1 MKSKYKSFMVV
12 ILIFIV
18 GVAGVMAQPR
28 TIKGTVY
35 NVDGKPASGVNVSAH
50 RLSGSPYFTSF
61 DGKYEIKV
69 DSKSKYIKFVFP
81 DREEKVDIEGNTSN
95 VIDFG
100 KKAAESGTAAVAT
113 TTTATTGDV
122 DLRSRAQ
129 LVQAGVKEYI
139 EAASV
144 FDQFYKQDDYKSAL
158 APWTI
163 EYTKFPK
170 SSENVYIQGIKIYE
184 DMLTKAQ
191 ETEKEALLNKIMEI
205 YDKRIQ
211 NFGNE
216 GYNLGRKATI
226 YLKYKLASAE
236 QMTDEQKKVIYNNA
250 FKWLETSVEKQGK
263 ESEAAV
269 LLLLNRATALL
280 FKTGDFKA
288 DKVMAVYDK
297 TIAIVEENL
306 VAKPDDDNYQKAKAG
321 INRAFVESGAVT
333 CEILIPL
340 YQAEF
345 EKKPDDLATLKKIN
359 YMLNREDCSDSKLY
373 ADVAEKLY
381 KMEPTSQSAFSMA
394 RLFLKRSNAA
404 KAIEYYEEAI
414 SSEKDKYEKANYC
427 YELAQVIYTQKNYS
441 RVRDYARQAISLNP
455 EWGKPY
461 ILIGKVYAA
470 SSKSIGES
478 DIQQRLVFCLAVDQ
492 FIKAKAVDPE
502 VAAEANKEIATY
514 SQYFPNKEDAFFE
527 NLKAGSTFKVGGWI
541 NESTT
546 VRLR

>member
-28 TIKGTVY
+28 IIKGTVY

-50 RLSGSPYFTSF
+50 KMSGSPYFTSF
-61 DGKYEIKV
+61 DGKYEIKA
-69 DSKSKYIKFVFP
+69 DAKSKYIKFVFP

-100 KKAAESGTAAVAT
+100 KKAAESGTAAVA

-170 SSENVYIQGIKIYE
+170 SSENVYIQGIKIHE
-184 DMLTKAQ
+184 DMLTKAP
-191 ETEKEALLNKIMEI
+191 ETEKDALLNKIMEI

-226 YLKYKLASAE
+226 YLKYKLATAD
-236 QMTDEQKKVIYNNA
+236 QMTDEQKKEIYNNG

-306 VAKPDDDNYQKAKAG
+306 AAKPDDDNYQKAKAG
-321 INRAFVESGAVT
+321 INRAFAESGAVT

-394 RLFLKRSNAA
+394 RLFLKRSNTA

-414 SSEKDKYEKANYC
+414 NSEKDKYEKANYC

-441 RVRDYARQAISLNP
+441 KVRDYARQAISLNP

-492 FIKAKAVDPE
+492 FVKAKAVDPE
-502 VAAEANKEIATY
+502 VVAEANKEIATY

>member
-18 GVAGVMAQPR
+18 GVAGAVAQPR
-28 TIKGTVY
+28 IIKGTVY

-50 RLSGSPYFTSF
+50 RMSGDGYFTSF
-61 DGKYEIKV
+61 DGKYEIKA
-69 DSKSKYIKFVFP
+69 DAKSKYIKFVFT

-100 KKAAESGTAAVAT
+100 KKAAESGTAAVAA
-113 TTTATTGDV
+113 TTATTGDV

-139 EAASV
+139 EAASI
-144 FDQFYKQDDYKSAL
+144 FDQFYKQEDYKSAL

-184 DMLTKAQ
+184 DMLSKAP
-191 ETEKEALLNKIMEI
+191 ETEKEALLNKIIEI
-205 YDKRIQ
+205 YDKRIE

-226 YLKYKLASAE
+226 YLKYKLAGAE
-236 QMTDEQKKVIYNNA
+236 QMTDEQKKEIYKNG

-280 FKTGDFKA
+280 FKTGDFKV

-333 CEILIPL
+333 CDILIPL

-394 RLFLKRSNAA
+394 RLFLKRSNTA

-414 SSEKDKYEKANYC
+414 DSEKDKYEKANYC

-441 RVRDYARQAISLNP
+441 KVRDYARQAISLNP

-492 FIKAKAVDPE
+492 FIKAKEVDPE

>member
-1 MKSKYKSFMVV
+1 MKSKYKLFLVV
-12 ILIFIV
+12 ILIFII

-28 TIKGTVY
+28 IIKGTVY

-50 RLSGSPYFTSF
+50 RMKGDPYFTSF
-61 DGKYEIKV
+61 DGKYELKI
-69 DSKSKYIKFVFP
+69 DAKSKYIKFVFP
-81 DREEKVDIEGNTSN
+81 DREEKVDIAGNTSD

-100 KKAAESGTAAVAT
+100 KKASEVGTAVVAV
-113 TTTATTGDV
+113 TAPSGNV
-122 DLRSRAQ
+122 DLRTRAQ

-139 EAASV
+139 EAASI

-170 SSENVYIQGIKIYE
+170 SSENVYIQGIKIHE
-184 DMLTKAQ
+184 DLLAKAP
-191 ETEKEALLNKIMEI
+191 EAEKEALLTKIMEI
-205 YDKRIQ
+205 YDKRIEH
-211 NFGNE
+211 FGNE

-226 YLKYKLASAE
+226 YLKYKLANAE
-236 QMTDEQKKVIYNNA
+236 QMTDDQKKVIYNNG

-306 VAKPDDDNYQKAKAG
+306 AAKPDDDNYQKAKAG

-359 YMLNREDCSDSKLY
+359 YMLNREDCSDNKLY

-394 RLFLKRSNAA
+394 RLFLKRSNTA

-414 SSEKDKYEKANYC
+414 NSEKDKYEKANYC
-427 YELAQVIYTQKNYS
+427 YELALVIYTQKDYP
-441 RVRDYARQAISLNP
+441 RVRNYARQAISLNP

-492 FIKAKAVDPE
+492 FLKAKAVDPD

-541 NESTT
+541 NETTT

>member
-1 MKSKYKSFMVV
+1 MKAKHKSLIVV
-12 ILIFIV
+12 ILIFIL
-18 GVAGVMAQPR
+18 GVTGAMAQPR
-28 TIKGTVY
+28 VIKGTVY
-35 NVDGKPASGVNVSAH
+35 NPDGKPASGVNVSAH
-50 RLSGSPYFTSF
+50 RMSGDPFFTSF
-61 DGKYEIKV
+61 DGKYELKI
-69 DSKSKYIKFVFP
+69 DAKSKYIKFTFP
-81 DREEKVDIEGNTSN
+81 DREEKLDIEGNTSD

-100 KKAAESGTAAVAT
+100 KKAESGPVTAVAV
-113 TTTATTGDV
+113 TGDA
-122 DLRSRAQ
+122 DMRTRAQ

-139 EAASV
+139 ETASI
-144 FDQFYKQDDYKSAL
+144 FDQFYKQGDYKSAL
-158 APWTI
+158 GPWTI
-163 EYTKFPK
+163 EYTKYPK
-170 SSENVYIQGIKIYE
+170 SSDNVYIQGIKMHE
-184 DMLTKAQ
+184 DMISKAPDA
-191 ETEKEALLNKIMEI
+191 EKEALLNKILEI

-226 YLKYKLASAE
+226 YLKYKLALAD
-236 QMTDEQKKVIYNNA
+236 QMTDEQKKEVYKTGY
-250 FKWLETSVEKQGK
+250 KWLETSVEKQGK

-280 FKTGDFKA
+280 FKTGEFKA
-288 DKVMAVYDK
+288 DKVMAVYEK
-297 TIAIVEENL
+297 TSAIVEDNL
-306 VAKPDDDNYQKAKAG
+306 VSKPDDDNYQKAKAG

-333 CEILIPL
+333 CEILVPL

-345 EKKPDDLATLKKIN
+345 EKKSDDLATLKKIN
-359 YMLNREDCSDSKLY
+359 YMLNREDCSESKLY

-394 RLFLKRSNAA
+394 RLFLKRNNTP

-414 SSEKDKYEKANYC
+414 NSEKDKYEKANYC
-427 YELAQVIYTQKNYS
+427 YELAQVVYTQKDYP
-441 RVRDYARQAISLNP
+441 RVRNYARQAISLNP

-461 ILIGKVYAA
+461 ILIGKIYAA

-502 VAAEANKEIATY
+502 VTAEANKEIATY

-527 NLKAGSTFKVGGWI
+527 NLKAGSTYKVGGWI
-541 NESTT
+541 NESTI